1 MGMVK
6 RDIDKGRRMAD
17 VFDYGSTATLKTA
30 LRSLHKLK
38 LGAEQG
44 CPTAQAILI
53 DLKTALGEY
62 RSDDIHGR
70 VVVTE
75 RQKEAIVLHLINDRS
90 IQETAKLLGV
100 DPTAISHRVSSGLKR
115 MVNFLQTG
123 RAAS

>member
-17 VFDYGSTATLKTA
+17 VIDYGSTAALKTA

-62 RSDDIHGR
+62 RSDEKGGR

-75 RQKEAIVLHLINDRS
+75 RQKEAIVLHLVNDRS
-90 IQETAKLLGV
+90 IQETAHLLGV